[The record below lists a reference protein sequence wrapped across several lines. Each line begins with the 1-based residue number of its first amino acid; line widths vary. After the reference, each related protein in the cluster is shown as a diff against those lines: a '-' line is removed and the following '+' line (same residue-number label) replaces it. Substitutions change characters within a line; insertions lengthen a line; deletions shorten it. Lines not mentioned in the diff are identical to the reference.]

1 MVTSTYVPRALR
13 IEGPNLIHHVTG
25 NAAPTRDAFPDD
37 LARRRFLALLA
48 ATVRSSDWLVLAYCL
63 LTTHYHLLVRT
74 IEPNLAAGVQRIHG
88 RHAQLLNA
96 RLSTS
101 GPLWRGRYHSRLVEA
116 ALHVVQ
122 AAAYIDANPVA
133 AGICSS
139 PADWPWSSYRAN
151 AGSAEPSHWHRPDVL
166 HSFLGVDAVEAPKSY
181 ALVVTASLERA
192 RERSPYDSNRG
203 GNARGV

>member
-1 MVTSTYVPRALR
+1 MVTSTKVPRSPR
-13 IEGPNLIHHVTG
+13 IDGAGLIHHVTC
-25 NAAPTRDAFPDD
+25 NATPTRDAFPDD
-37 LARRRFLALLA
+37 LARRGFLTLLA
-48 ATVRSSDWLVLAYCL
+48 ATVRASGWHVLAYCL

-74 IEPNLAAGVQRIHG
+74 VEPNLAPGVQRIHG

-101 GPLWRGRYHSRLVEA
+101 GPLWRGRYHSTLVET
-116 ALHVVQ
+116 ALHVVH

-151 AGSAEPSHWHRPDVL
+151 AGSAEPWHWHRPDVL
-166 HSFLGVDAVEAPKSY
+166 HSFLGVDAADAPTMY
-181 ALVVTASLERA
+181 AVVVASSLERA
-192 RERSPYDSNRG
+192 HERSAHDANQH
-203 GNARGV
+203 GNAPGV